1 MKLSVRQ
8 LQKLITEEIKSISEE
23 YSMPYTNTMGWG
35 TKERQE
41 IDPDENQW
49 HVNQPVF
56 KKFMEDM
63 FGITSPKN
71 KKKGKGNPKKHAEPD
86 GDENIT
92 VVNITG
98 H

>member
-8 LQKLITEEIKSISEE
+8 LRKLITEEIKKVVKED
-23 YSMPYTNTMGWG
+23 YAYGHTMGWG
-35 TKERQE
+35 TKELGKL
-41 IDPDENQW
+41 DPDENEW
-49 HVNQPVF
+49 HVDKPVF

-63 FGITSPKN
+63 FGITSP

-86 GDENIT
+86 GDEGPLT